1 MIMLQNY
8 TVTIEK
14 SIFMNTSLFQML
26 KKQLDNKYNPINLL
40 LETCNY
46 YVLFE
51 NEESS
56 DTTKSGE
63 ESADLSDKKE
73 KD

>member
-1 MIMLQNY
+1 MYDNASELY
-8 TVTIEK
+8 SDYREVYFYEYK
-14 SIFMNTSLFQML
+14 SLPNAN
-26 KKQLDNKYNPINLL
+26 NKYNPINFL